1 MFARTLFIYAVCL
14 GVLMAYASYWTMQAY
29 AGNHGPFFGTE
40 IDRLYHHA
48 LGSWLSVLVVAPLLI
63 STGLKV
69 YAGMWPQ
76 ATFYAIYAAG
86 LFFVLQT
93 ILPLLFD

>member
-1 MFARTLFIYAVCL
+1 MFARTLFIYAASL
-14 GVLMAYASYWTMQAY
+14 GVLMVYAGYWIIHTY
-29 AGNHGPFFGTE
+29 PGNHGPFFGAE
-40 IDRLYHHA
+40 IDRLYHS
-48 LGSWLSVLVVAPLLI
+48 LGSWLSALVMAPLLI

-69 YAGMWPQ
+69 HAGMWPQ